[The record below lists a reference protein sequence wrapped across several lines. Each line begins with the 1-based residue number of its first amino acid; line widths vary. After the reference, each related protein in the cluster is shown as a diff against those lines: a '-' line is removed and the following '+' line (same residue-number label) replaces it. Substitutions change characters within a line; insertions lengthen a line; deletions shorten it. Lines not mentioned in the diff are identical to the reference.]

1 MKFGLITRVQAVCG
15 GFGGDCGSPISGEC
29 CGVVVHE
36 GEHVVGTNSVFLRV
50 HFKVVLLARTDLR
63 EIDCHVRVSVWARL
77 LVLLPKYVKELMDG
91 NAERVAAGRLKIKP
105 L

>member
-1 MKFGLITRVQAVCG
+1 MKFGRIIRVQAVCG
-15 GFGGDCGSPISGEC
+15 GFGGDCGTPISGEC

-63 EIDCHVRVSVWARL
+63 EFDCHVRVSVWARL
-77 LVLLPKYVKELMDG
+77 LVLLPKCVKELMDG
-91 NAERVAAGRLKIKP
+91 SAERVAAGRLKIQP